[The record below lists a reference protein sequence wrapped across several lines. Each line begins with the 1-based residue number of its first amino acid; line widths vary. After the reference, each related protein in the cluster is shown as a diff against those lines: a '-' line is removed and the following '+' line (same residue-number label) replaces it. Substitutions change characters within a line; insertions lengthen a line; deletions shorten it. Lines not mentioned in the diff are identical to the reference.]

1 MAAVRTTEPM
11 GPPWDLRSDTVT
23 RPTPEM
29 RSAMAEADVGD
40 DVYGEDP
47 TVARLEEAVAAMVGK
62 EAALFF
68 PSGTMANL
76 CAVLVHTRPGQ
87 SALLDAE
94 SHIAAYEGGGMARLA
109 GVMPRYFPVSGRV
122 PEVAELENMLPSTT
136 DIHVAPASLFCLENT
151 HTRAGGMVL
160 VPEAVE
166 RAAAWARRRGLRFHL
181 DGARL
186 FNAAVAL
193 GRTPA
198 ELAREADSVMVS
210 LSKGLSAPVGSL
222 LAGPAAFIEEARR
235 ARKLVGGG
243 MRQAGVLAAAGLVAL
258 REVERLAED
267 HATAENLAEALADVA
282 PLRVRPAP
290 PVRTNIILVD
300 VPAGDPGVP
309 NEEPLRP
316 AAELAGC
323 LKDEGVLVNALGPR
337 TLRLVTHRYVPRSA
351 VPDIVDRF
359 RRAVAAFV
367 SRRAP
372 AR

>member
-1 MAAVRTTEPM
+1 MAAAGTAEPV

-29 RSAMAEADVGD
+29 RSAMAEAEVGD
-40 DVYGEDP
+40 DVYREDP
-47 TVARLEEAVAAMVGK
+47 TVARLEEAVAHMLGK

-87 SALLDAE
+87 SALLDAQ
-94 SHIAAYEGGGMARLA
+94 SHIASYEGGGMARLA
-109 GVMPRYFPVSGRV
+109 GVMPRHFPAAGRV
-122 PEVAELENMLPSTT
+122 PEPAELDEILPPAT
-136 DIHVAPASLFCLENT
+136 DIHVAPASLLCLENT
-151 HTRAGGMVL
+151 HTRAGGTVL
-160 VPEAVE
+160 MPEAVE

-193 GRTPA
+193 GRKPA
-198 ELAREADSVMVS
+198 ELARDTDSVMVS

-222 LAGPAAFIEEARR
+222 LAGPASFIEEARR

-258 REVERLAED
+258 REVDRLAED
-267 HATAENLAEALADVA
+267 HATAERLAEALADVE
-282 PLRVRPAP
+282 PLAVRPAE

-300 VPAGDPGVP
+300 VPAG
-309 NEEPLRP
+309 EP
-316 AAELAGC
+316 AA
-323 LKDEGVLVNALGPR
+323 
-337 TLRLVTHRYVPRSA
+337 
-351 VPDIVDRF
+351 PD
-359 RRAVAAFV
+359 
-367 SRRAP
+367 
-372 AR
+372 